1 MSQLPAVQ
9 EFHHSLKLPQFHHH
23 HHLLLEVDLN
33 QELPQNLDLFHL
45 QFLKQT
51 LLSSHQLIKP
61 ELLLKSQ
68 CAETE
73 PLKDQ
78 KHVMLELLFQEP
90 NVAQLSAPT
99 SQLELHVAML
109 QPSAQR
115 DQNAERIWAVDN

>member
-1 MSQLPAVQ
+1 MSLLPAVQ
-9 EFHHSLKLPQFHHH
+9 AFHQSLKLLQFPHH

-33 QELPQNLDLFHL
+33 LELPQNLDLFHL

-61 ELLLKSQ
+61 ELLLKPR

-78 KHVMLELLFQEP
+78 NHVMPELLFQEP

-99 SQLELHVAML
+99 SQLELHVEML

-115 DQNAERIWAVDN
+115 DQNVERIWEVDN